1 MSSSDPSTVPAPQPP
16 PDPAERRADESIGSA
31 AQVPPPGPAP
41 QTGAPIAR
49 APQPGAQPV
58 RLPAPQSSFKQPF
71 AKGFGAGL
79 GLTVGA
85 GAVALV
91 LTVVS
96 LLGMGLISRTLGN
109 VATSA
114 QNSLSHV
121 WGPANASN
129 TLLAINISGV
139 IDNTGSATL
148 YSSATYGY
156 EIADQLDALKADDYA
171 GVVLLMDTPGGSIS
185 GSRAIADAI
194 VRYQER
200 TGKKVVAYVQAMA
213 ASGGM
218 YAMAPADLI
227 ISDHGTL
234 IGSIGVIMGPF
245 EYYRDVTGLT
255 GNILT
260 SGVITTG
267 GITHEYLTQGTGK
280 DFGNPFRE
288 MSEQERATYTNGIGI
303 EYQAFVDYV
312 AQHRGIPADRI
323 VNELGAYLFDPQTV
337 VDKGLVDEIMGR
349 PDGFLRAAE
358 VSGVDPSDTKIVS
371 PAMPSGLAQLFGVQA
386 RIYGHN
392 VPLSTVDGSTP
403 TSSICV
409 GSPTVLAFAGDFTS
423 VCGG

>member
-1 MSSSDPSTVPAPQPP
+1 MPDDPTRPTFGADHVLAALPASVLVLDPVGTVLYATAQTAALVGVPL
-16 PDPAERRADESIGSA
+16 DEFIGSSVLQYVTEDFAWVYA
-31 AQVPPPGPAP
+31 A
-41 QTGAPIAR
+41 
-49 APQPGAQPV
+49 
-58 RLPAPQSSFKQPF
+58 S
-71 AKGFGAGL
+71 
-79 GLTVGA
+79 
-85 GAVALV
+85 VA
-91 LTVVS
+91 
-96 LLGMGLISRTLGN
+96 M
-109 VATSA
+109 
-114 QNSLSHV
+114 
-121 WGPANASN
+121 
-129 TLLAINISGV
+129 
-139 IDNTGSATL
+139 
-148 YSSATYGY
+148 
-156 EIADQLDALKADDYA
+156 ADDYA

-323 VNELGAYLFDPQTV
+323 VNELGAYLFDPQTAI
-337 VDKGLVDEIMGR
+337 DKGLVDEIMGR

-358 VSGVDPSDTKIVS
+358 VSGVDPSDTKVVS
-371 PAMPSGLAQLFGVQA
+371 PAMPDVTLEMSELLAQFDRKFIISNGNGAGV
-386 RIYGHN
+386 R
-392 VPLSTVDGSTP
+392 
-403 TSSICV
+403 
-409 GSPTVLAFAGDFTS
+409 
-423 VCGG
+423 